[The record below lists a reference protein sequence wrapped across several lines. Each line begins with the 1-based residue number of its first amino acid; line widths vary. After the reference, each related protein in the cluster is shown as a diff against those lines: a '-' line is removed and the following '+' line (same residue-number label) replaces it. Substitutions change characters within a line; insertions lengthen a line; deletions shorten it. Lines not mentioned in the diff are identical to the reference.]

1 MSPLPTISVVTPW
14 LNHLEL
20 AEDYWQALDPELGLG
35 DEVLVV
41 DNASV
46 PPLTFAS
53 IRSETNLGFAGGC
66 NLGLRAAQGDAVLF
80 LNNDIALGKAGWLQ
94 AIREA
99 VEPGVLVGEL
109 RDGPHTAVNGK
120 RYPYLDGWC
129 LAGMK
134 EDLLELGGWDE
145 SLQEPSYYSDNV
157 LCLEARAAGFSLR
170 EVRVALRHKEN
181 ATAGR
186 YTEPP
191 VVAATKTNKA
201 LYQTLVAE
209 LESLSERST

>member
-14 LNHLEL
+14 MNHLEL
-20 AEDYWQALDPELGLG
+20 AEDYWKALEGEVGPG

-41 DNASV
+41 DNASD
-46 PPLTFAS
+46 PPLAFAS
-53 IRSETNLGFAGGC
+53 IRSEVNLGFSGGC

-94 AIREA
+94 VIREA
-99 VEPGVLVGEL
+99 LEPGVLVGEI

-134 EDLLELGGWDE
+134 EELLELGGWDE
-145 SLQEPSYYSDNV
+145 TLQEPSYYSDNV
-157 LCLEARAAGFSLR
+157 LCLEARAAGFTLK

-186 YTEPP
+186 YTEPS
-191 VVAATKTNKA
+191 VVAATETNRA
-201 LYQTLVAE
+201 HYLALVAG
-209 LESLSERST
+209 LDPINQRST